1 MREPG
6 DNSGKPDPSF
16 PISLGE
22 PVPGALA
29 EHLEQH
35 GGTRVPVHN
44 PYWDTWGVTLPD
56 PDGYLLVLSTRTWSS
71 SAD

>member
-6 DNSGKPDPSF
+6 DNRGKPAPSF

-22 PVPGALA
+22 PVPGAFA
-29 EHLEQH
+29 EHLEQD
-35 GGTRVPVHN
+35 GGARVPVHN

-56 PDGYLLVLSTRTWSS
+56 PDGCLLVLSTRTWSS